1 MNVSYELTEADF
13 GALIDRVR
21 TSPKAFRLIPYFS
34 LLMMCVV
41 AVIGVMKLPN
51 DTWPIVLAPLMLSA
65 FVSVRA
71 MRRGSKM
78 NQRIASHLYGVRE
91 LSISDTGLTETRESG
106 TTTLN
111 WTSIDR
117 IVRTKTHLFLYSA
130 GLCQLFVP
138 QRAFGSSI
146 ECDRF
151 VAELVN
157 RSRAEL
163 RSE

>member
-13 GALIDRVR
+13 GALIDQAR

-41 AVIGVMKLPN
+41 AAISFMKLPN
-51 DTWPIVLAPLMLSA
+51 GTWPIVVAPLILSA
-65 FVSVRA
+65 FVSIRV
-71 MRRGSKM
+71 MRRSSMMK
-78 NQRIASHLYGVRE
+78 QRSASYFRGVRE
-91 LSISDTGLTETRESG
+91 LTISETGLTETRESG

-130 GLCQLFVP
+130 GLCTFFMP

-146 ECDRF
+146 EFERF

-157 RSRAEL
+157 RSKAEL
-163 RSE
+163 RCE